1 MFGNIPNLTEPQVPG
16 GVVDRGVVREPVGE
30 LIGKSSSNIVSKRGG
45 EAFTKDETFTS
56 SGSCCGLFWLGDP
69 LGQTVCGSIIGS
81 KQGVQR
87 FCISVVVGD
96 TRACGVATHAKSTK
110 AKAEPL
116 AWYITSALR
125 GKLGGRAALV
135 DKWIMKS
142 EVDPEFYDRFE
153 EGKMEAEEW
162 EVLFL
167 KGRLAKQKIT
177 FDEKDEKPMDLAS
190 YYTPLKKKRPGSP
203 YDDEASWVGVQSPS
217 PLARLSEMDLDSL
230 ASPGSTQGKEI
241 NLKRQFVTVQQNF
254 EKIEVTLKDHKE
266 AIGEGLVSLQTS
278 LNSLAIQVTSTERR
292 VGRPSGFGSE
302 FGVTNA
308 FDGVRYLCERLD
320 GVQDQFATV
329 PYVSTVARLEDVETT
344 LQTLQTQQTMGSL
357 IQDAEAKILANKRE
371 VTSDLESLKA
381 KFVDPVLQFYV
392 KAMHSGPSIFAR
404 LEQIEKGV
412 HDMSN
417 DGNVF
422 GALKY
427 MGGFGGGGGSETG
440 GPAHYKELQA
450 RLEVLETRNTELQGK
465 LSSLESSGSRRSDT
479 NHEEELP
486 SGEGAISTLIQRLG
500 VLESAQG
507 GFDSVQMGGYHFS
520 GPGDCEAFLRA
531 EAPREAWGA
540 FGYDMVSLLHRAS
553 VDPSTT
559 AAILSRDY
567 NAKKSGFPNMGSAF
581 IYTSMQQS
589 LPAPFGAP
597 AVTGEKEASPLP
609 ALRTFE
615 KWDKR
620 DGQGGLKNVLYKA
633 NKQTV
638 ELLQGVIRRELR
650 GFTRADLVFSRMI
663 TSSEEHFRQVAN
675 FLTET
680 RNVCYHQN
688 GDAFESW
695 EYPCKV
701 VRGVFDECMQVRGVG
716 AERSSIDEFT
726 LKDAGRMLWAA
737 LKCHKLMDDFVA
749 ANFQGH
755 PTLAGYSIQYLFKH
769 RLTPKDME
777 AVSGGVSSLKTEVK
791 GLQATQQKLKT
802 KVGLG

>member
-1 MFGNIPNLTEPQVPG
+1 
-16 GVVDRGVVREPVGE
+16 
-30 LIGKSSSNIVSKRGG
+30 
-45 EAFTKDETFTS
+45 
-56 SGSCCGLFWLGDP
+56 
-69 LGQTVCGSIIGS
+69 
-81 KQGVQR
+81 
-87 FCISVVVGD
+87 
-96 TRACGVATHAKSTK
+96 
-110 AKAEPL
+110 
-116 AWYITSALR
+116 
-125 GKLGGRAALV
+125 
-135 DKWIMKS
+135 
-142 EVDPEFYDRFE
+142 
-153 EGKMEAEEW
+153 
-162 EVLFL
+162 
-167 KGRLAKQKIT
+167 
-177 FDEKDEKPMDLAS
+177 
-190 YYTPLKKKRPGSP
+190 
-203 YDDEASWVGVQSPS
+203 
-217 PLARLSEMDLDSL
+217 
-230 ASPGSTQGKEI
+230 
-241 NLKRQFVTVQQNF
+241 
-254 EKIEVTLKDHKE
+254 
-266 AIGEGLVSLQTS
+266 
-278 LNSLAIQVTSTERR
+278 
-292 VGRPSGFGSE
+292 
-302 FGVTNA
+302 
-308 FDGVRYLCERLD
+308 
-320 GVQDQFATV
+320 V
-329 PYVSTVARLEDVETT
+329 PYYSAVSRLEEVEST
-344 LQTLQTQQTMGSL
+344 LQALQTQQSVGSL
-357 IQDAEAKILANKRE
+357 LQDAEAKIVANKLE
-371 VTSDLESLKA
+371 VNADLEALKV
-381 KFVDPVLQFYV
+381 KFVDPVLHFYV

-440 GPAHYKELQA
+440 GPAHFKDLQT
-450 RLEVLETRNTELQGK
+450 RLEALETRNTELQGK
-465 LSSLESSGSRRSDT
+465 LSTLENSSNKRSGIEMED
-479 NHEEELP
+479 ELP
-486 SGEGAISTLIQRLG
+486 SGEGAMGTLIQRLG

-507 GFDSVQMGGYHFS
+507 GFDSVQMAGYHFS

-531 EAPREAWGA
+531 EAPKAAWGA

-559 AAILSRDY
+559 ADILSRDY

-589 LPAPFGAP
+589 LPAPFGGSG
-597 AVTGEKEASPLP
+597 VTGEKEMSPLP

-620 DGQGGLKNVLYKA
+620 DGQGGLKNVLYRA

-650 GFTRADLVFSRMI
+650 GFARADALFSRMI
-663 TSSEEHFRQVAN
+663 TSSEEHFRQLAN

-680 RNVCYHQN
+680 RNVCHHQN

-695 EYPCKV
+695 EYPSKV

-716 AERSSIDEFT
+716 AERSSIDDFT

-777 AVSGGVSSLKTEVK
+777 SVAGGVASLKTEVK

-802 KVGLG
+802 KIGVG